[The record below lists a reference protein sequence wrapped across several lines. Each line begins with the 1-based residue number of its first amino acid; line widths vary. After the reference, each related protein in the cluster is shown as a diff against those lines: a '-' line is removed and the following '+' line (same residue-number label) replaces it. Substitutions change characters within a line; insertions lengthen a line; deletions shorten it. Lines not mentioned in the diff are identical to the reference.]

1 LGYSLYDTIIV
12 FDRVRENV
20 PRMPRAAFSQIV
32 NRSMSEVLTRSLAT
46 SFCTALPILAL
57 LLFGGDTLK
66 DFAFALLVGVISGAY
81 SSIFI
86 ASPVLTHWKEREPV
100 YMRRR
105 RRIAEENGGVVP
117 PYAIATAGAPVD
129 VAPPEKVG
137 RSRRITEP
145 EDPQRG
151 VSQAEFQEMVRDLH
165 VDAPPTATAE
175 RERDPAADLD
185 PEDLV
190 LKDDKAKRAPKPK
203 RPRNRRHGRSR

>member
-1 LGYSLYDTIIV
+1 
-12 FDRVRENV
+12 
-20 PRMPRAAFSQIV
+20 MPRAAFSQIV

-46 SFCTALPILAL
+46 TFCTCLPIFAL
-57 LLFGGDTLK
+57 LLFGGQTLK
-66 DFAFALLVGVISGAY
+66 DFAFALFVGVISGAY

-100 YMRRR
+100 YVRRR

-117 PYAIATAGAPVD
+117 AYATAVGGAPVD
-129 VAPPEKVG
+129 VAPAEKQRSG
-137 RSRRITEP
+137 RRLTQP
-145 EDPQRG
+145 DDPQRG
-151 VSQAEFQEMVRDLH
+151 VSQTEFQEMVRDLH

-175 RERDPAADLD
+175 REEDPAADVA

-190 LKDDKAKRAPKPK
+190 LKDDKPKRPKPK